1 MNFGQARSVGSEG
14 FELVAQGFAS
24 TGLLRAAID
33 KAAAMKQPQCI
44 TITDD
49 GGHLLAFVR
58 MDGAKVLS
66 IDSSRKKAMTA
77 ASSRAPTGQANTANE
92 LKLALATDGKLTN
105 LLGGLPI
112 VVDGHLIGAIGV
124 GSGTAEQDLEV
135 AKAAIAVIA
144 GAKEF

>member
-1 MNFGQARSVGSEG
+1 MTDYLPHLKLTHEG
-14 FELVAQGFAS
+14 AFKM
-24 TGLLRAAID
+24 LRAGIA
-33 KAAAMKQPQCI
+33 KALEMQQPQCI

-66 IDSSRKKAMTA
+66 IDSSHKKALTA
-77 ASSRAPTGQANTANE
+77 ASARIPSGQTNVANE

-105 LLGGLPI
+105 LLGGLPVI
-112 VVDGHLIGAIGV
+112 VDGHVIGAVGV
-124 GSGTAEQDLEV
+124 GSGTGEQDLEV
-135 AKAAIAVIA
+135 AKAAIRALP

>member
-1 MNFGQARSVGSEG
+1 MTRKEQSMTDYVPHLKLTHEG
-14 FELVAQGFAS
+14 ALKI
-24 TGLLRAAID
+24 LRAAID
-33 KAAAMKQPQCI
+33 KALEMKQPQCI

-77 ASSRAPTGQANTANE
+77 ASSRVPTGQTTPANE

-112 VVDGHLIGAIGV
+112 VVDGKVIGAIGV
-124 GSGTAEQDLEV
+124 GSGTGEQDLEV
-135 AKAAIAVIA
+135 AKAALAAIP
-144 GAKEF
+144 GTKQF